1 MRRPKT
7 VKEANI
13 QKKKHNEPVDKVT
26 PAEVAQAFKDFDS
39 LYEIFRN
46 DNNLSGR
53 IGSAYEICT
62 SLADKVGRICR
73 YAKHEQRNDPKPDF
87 PEGMMEEVA
96 GVIIYL
102 ILLKNYYRQDFEE
115 GIRSELERAVSQH
128 SKEGKKM
135 SQYSKAYQDVVA
147 GRTREDEAI
156 PFFGKNRIST
166 SSGTRSIVGMGGK
179 KQPTVDKDVLQHTG
193 VGKPGTESN
202 NLGAFNPPHDQVG

>member
-39 LYEIFRN
+39 LYEIFRK

-128 SKEGKKM
+128 SKEGKK
-135 SQYSKAYQDVVA
+135 
-147 GRTREDEAI
+147 
-156 PFFGKNRIST
+156 
-166 SSGTRSIVGMGGK
+166 
-179 KQPTVDKDVLQHTG
+179 
-193 VGKPGTESN
+193 
-202 NLGAFNPPHDQVG
+202 